1 MTYRVEV
8 SIKPGFVDA
17 RGLGLLRQVEALGV
31 GGVESV
37 AVADLYFLR
46 GDSAAAGAPGLDEDA
61 VRRLVDALLHDPVV
75 ERAQWQPLEA
85 LTRPAMPPDA
95 WSVEVTLLPGVT
107 DSVAESLL
115 AGAAMIGVDG
125 LRQAASGQRYTLTG
139 RLSGQ
144 EVQRIARGLLANEVI
159 QRFHIDEL
167 AAPPFVEA
175 VKRETWG
182 VLGDAVEVIAL
193 REGDDARLLAI
204 SRERRLS
211 LDLAEMQA
219 IQGYFRR
226 EGREPTDVELEMLA
240 QTWSEHCVHK
250 TFKAVIEYRNTTADT
265 TADSTADSTSRSRPT
280 TGRRRSSRSAAPA
293 PASAA

>member
-1 MTYRVEV
+1 
-8 SIKPGFVDA
+8 
-17 RGLGLLRQVEALGV
+17 
-31 GGVESV
+31 
-37 AVADLYFLR
+37 
-46 GDSAAAGAPGLDEDA
+46 
-61 VRRLVDALLHDPVV
+61 LVDALLHDPVV
-75 ERAQWQPLEA
+75 ERARGSRWRRCA
-85 LTRPAMPPDA
+85 RPAMPPDA

-139 RLSGQ
+139 RLSEQ

-182 VLGDAVEVIAL
+182 VMGDAVEVIAL
-193 REGDDARLLAI
+193 REGDDAGLLAI

-250 TFKAVIEYRNTTADT
+250 TFKAVIEYVGPQDTTADGAQRMAADT
-265 TADSTADSTSRSRPT
+265 TADEAQRMAEEDTTADEAQRMAEEDT
-280 TGRRRSSRSAAPA
+280 TADEAQRMAEAGHDNW
-293 PASAA
+293 